1 MRIKTR
7 GAWLSVLFCAVAGHS
22 VFAQDRQES
31 HNTSYRNTNSEKDSD
46 LRQNSGAPRALNFSE
61 GLAILGAAL
70 DSRQRG
76 KSSSDCSHLVQAIYE
91 RAGFPYSY
99 VNSAEL
105 YMGIDEFRQVASPQ
119 PGDLA
124 VWRGHVGIV
133 VNPVQRSFFSLLR
146 SGRGVEAYDSPYWK
160 KRGRPRFFRYVKANS
175 WRTLATPVRTASL
188 EPTSLGI
195 GPGGQTATSFSST
208 EQQEL
213 LNEGALS
220 EKVSEVQP
228 LVAAVIIPVQK
239 SAKPSPDQVSAAL
252 VESFG
257 DSEQSLRG
265 RDLFKLSQSLTVF
278 DQFEVETVRTKG
290 NQGWAEVLINEVA
303 SLALGGTKVNRLAN
317 RQRWSLRRRDK
328 RGWELTLPQDTVYLP
343 QDVAV
348 RMLAHNLANL
358 ADGNPDS
365 SSTAEQKAQLARL
378 LASLL
383 ESKSSSGTR

>member
-7 GAWLSVLFCAVAGHS
+7 GAWLLVLFCAAAGPF

-31 HNTSYRNTNSEKDSD
+31 HNTGYRNTNSEKDSD
-46 LRQNSGAPRALNFSE
+46 LRPNSGAPRPLNFSE

-70 DSRQRG
+70 DSRKRG
-76 KSSSDCSHLVQAIYE
+76 NSSSDCSHLVQAIYE

-99 VNSAEL
+99 VNSAGL
-105 YMGIDEFRQVASPQ
+105 YAGIDEFRQVASPQ

-133 VNPVQRSFFSLLR
+133 VNPVQHSFFSLLR

-160 KRGRPRFFRYVKANS
+160 KRGRLRFFRYVKANS
-175 WRTLATPVRTASL
+175 WRALATPARTASL
-188 EPTSLGI
+188 EPASLGI
-195 GPGGQTATSFSST
+195 GPGAANVSST
-208 EQQEL
+208 EQQEPS
-213 LNEGALS
+213 NVGALS
-220 EKVSEVQP
+220 EKVPEIQP
-228 LVAAVIIPVQK
+228 LVASVFIPVQK
-239 SAKPSPDQVSAAL
+239 SAKPSADQVSAAL

-257 DSEQSLRG
+257 DSERSLRG

-290 NQGWAEVLINEVA
+290 NQGWAEVQINQVA
-303 SLALGGTKVNRLAN
+303 SLALGGAKVNRLAN
-317 RQRWSLRRRDK
+317 RQRWSLRRLDK

-348 RMLAHNLANL
+348 RVLAHNLANL
-358 ADGNPDS
+358 TDGNPDS
-365 SSTAEQKAQLARL
+365 SNMVEQKAQLARL